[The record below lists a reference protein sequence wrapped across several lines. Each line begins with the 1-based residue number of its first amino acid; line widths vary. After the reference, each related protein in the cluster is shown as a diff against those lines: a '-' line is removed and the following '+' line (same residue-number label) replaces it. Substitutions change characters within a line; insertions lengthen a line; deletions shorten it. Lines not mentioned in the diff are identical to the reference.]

1 MGGRR
6 SLADLVQEDKRQKD
20 ENLQEAA
27 AVTEKGRGILE
38 SGISEVQ
45 DCSGHSLRGW
55 KTGHC
60 LAAIGPEV
68 AEHTFILVEIK
79 VFFGGFS

>member
-20 ENLQEAA
+20 ENVQEAA
-27 AVTEKGRGILE
+27 AATEQGRGILG

-60 LAAIGPEV
+60 LAASRPEV
-68 AEHTFILVEIK
+68 AEHAFILAEIK
-79 VFFGGFS
+79 FFFWGFS